1 MGGGIIQLVN
11 TANLHLLGYFY
22 LTIFKTLD
30 QL

>member
-1 MGGGIIQLVN
+1 MGRGIIQLVN
-11 TANLHLLGYFY
+11 TANLHLLGYF